1 MRLDRLW
8 LKDFRS
14 YESLDIELAAGL
26 TVVIGTNGAGKTNML
41 EAMAYLGSLRSFR
54 QAPPEALVRTGAQ
67 RAVIR
72 AEGKLETRTLLIE
85 TELVLGGRNRTLL
98 NKQPVRKVSELG
110 AVFRTTVFS
119 PDDLVLVKGGPG
131 ERRDFLDRLLEV
143 LAPRNAALLSD
154 LERILRQRNAV
165 LKQAAGRITPEIAFT
180 LDVWDAKLAAVG
192 TEVANRRAELL
203 DQIAGE
209 VTRAYGD
216 IADDGVG
223 REAIVGSSY
232 LAPWRDRGLPDALGR
247 ARNDDVRRGVSTIGP
262 HRDDVALLVDGRP
275 SRTHASQG
283 EQRTLALALRLAGHR
298 HTTRSLGEA
307 PLLLL
312 DDVFSELD
320 PLRSDALLHH
330 LPSGQVVLATA
341 GHVPA
346 AATIESMVRVERSV
360 DEEIGSF
367 LIRSVDNPVES
378 VEESASGTLQ

>member
-14 YESLDIELAAGL
+14 YENLEIELAPGL
-26 TVVIGTNGAGKTNML
+26 TVVIGTNGAGKTNLL

-54 QAPPEALVRTGAQ
+54 QAPPEALVRTGSQ

-72 AEGKLETRTLLIE
+72 GEGRLETRTLLIE

-110 AVFRTTVFS
+110 TVFRTTVFS

-131 ERRDFLDRLLEV
+131 ERRAFLDQLLEA
-143 LAPRNAALLSD
+143 LAPRNGALLSD

-165 LKQAAGRITPEIAFT
+165 LKQAAGRVNPEIAFT

-216 IADDGVG
+216 IADSGAG
-223 REAIVGSSY
+223 REANVGSTY
-232 LAPWRDRGLPDALGR
+232 FAPWRDRGLPDALGR
-247 ARNDDVRRGVSTIGP
+247 ARSDDVRRGVSTIGP
-262 HRDDVALLVDGRP
+262 HRDDVELVVNGRP

-298 HTTRSLGEA
+298 HATKALGEA

-330 LPSGQVVLATA
+330 LPLGQVVLATA
-341 GHVPA
+341 GHVPP
-346 AATIESMVRVERSV
+346 AATIESLVRVERSV
-360 DEEIGSF
+360 DGELGSF
-367 LIRSVDNPVES
+367 LSRAVDNPVES